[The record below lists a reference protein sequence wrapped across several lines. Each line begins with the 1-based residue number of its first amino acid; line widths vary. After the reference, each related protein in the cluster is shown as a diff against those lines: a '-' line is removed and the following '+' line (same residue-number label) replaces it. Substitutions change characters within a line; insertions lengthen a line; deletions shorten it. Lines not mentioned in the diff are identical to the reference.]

1 MNYCI
6 IMPKCVRDDNASYIF
21 PVGIAYVS
29 SALKE
34 SGRKVITYNLNY
46 KKDSTRK
53 ILEQLITDNNLD
65 VIASGGLT
73 TQYPELR
80 EIFELA
86 KEIKPDIITWV
97 GGGIITA
104 SPIPAMEAL
113 EYADYGMIGE
123 GEVTICELADA
134 IEGNRT
140 LESVDGLIYKD
151 KSIENKWV
159 ITNPRKEI
167 SNLDSIAFPDYE
179 GFEYGEL
186 IDKADFEMN
195 GEQGGMVAFSRS
207 CPFNCTF
214 CFHSS
219 GQKYRKRTLESILK
233 EIDYLIE
240 KYHIKSLF
248 VYDEL
253 FALRNEEFNK
263 FCIEMKKRNLKY
275 TISLR
280 VDMVNENMIN
290 MLKESGCSLVT
301 FGLESADDRILKSMN
316 KHITVKQIENALE
329 LCLKAELPV
338 QGNFIFGDEAETKE
352 TYHNTIRWWKEH
364 PEYLIRLGYISV
376 FPGSILY
383 RNACHKGI
391 ITDEVEYIRQG
402 CPQINVSK
410 MDENEYRKMMLDISI
425 AINKGKEK
433 IEEASITYS
442 KVGLADLKGKCPN
455 CGKFNIWKDRE
466 IFRPVGK
473 LVCNHCKKM
482 INIYPLDYVDV
493 NSYLANFLKIRKYK
507 VGLWGIVNSVQG
519 LYEYMS
525 EAWKEDFYLID
536 SSPKKQGIELHG
548 KVIQSP
554 DIIEQE
560 SLDLIVITFTSTA
573 AGSIYRTI
581 LEKYPSVKKIMYLGD
596 FLDPNLEL

>member
-53 ILEQLITDNNLD
+53 ILEHLIIDNNLD

-123 GEVTICELADA
+123 GEITICELADA
-134 IEGNRT
+134 LEGKRT
-140 LESVDGLIYKD
+140 LESVDGLIFKD
-151 KSIENKWV
+151 YDNKWI
-159 ITNPRKEI
+159 ITKPRKEI
-167 SNLDSIAFPDYE
+167 EDLDSISLPDYE

-186 IDKADFEMN
+186 IDKANFEVN
-195 GEQGGMVAFSRS
+195 GRQAGMVSFSRS

-219 GQKYRKRTLESILK
+219 GQKYRKRSLKNILK

-240 KYHIKSLF
+240 KYQIRSLF
-248 VYDEL
+248 VNDEL
-253 FALRNEEFNK
+253 FALRNNDFDEFCNA
-263 FCIEMKKRNLKY
+263 MKDRNLTY
-275 TISLR
+275 TVSLR
-280 VDMVNENMIN
+280 VDMVNEEMI
-290 MLKESGCSLVT
+290 MKLKESGCKVAG
-301 FGLESADDRILKSMN
+301 FGLESADNTILKSMN
-316 KHITVKQIENALE
+316 KHITVEQIDKALDM
-329 LCLKAELPV
+329 CLKADLHA
-338 QGNFIFGDEAETKE
+338 QGNFIFGDEAETVE
-352 TYHNTIRWWKEH
+352 TYKNTLNWWKNH
-364 PEYLIRLGYISV
+364 PQYNIKLSYISV

-383 RNACHKGI
+383 QNACHKGI
-391 ITDEVEYIRQG
+391 ITNEVEYIKKG

-410 MDENEYRKMMLDISI
+410 MTDEEYKKMMLDITV
-425 AINKGKEK
+425 AINKGKEFIDK
-433 IEEASITYS
+433 GRLEYTRA
-442 KVGLADLKGKCPN
+442 GLANLTGLCPH
-455 CGKFNIWKDRE
+455 CGKENMWFDRE
-466 IFRPVGK
+466 IFRPVSK
-473 LVCNHCKKM
+473 LICNHCDH
-482 INIYPLDYVDV
+482 IVDAYPLDYLDK
-493 NSYLANFLKIRKYK
+493 NLYLLNFKRIRKYK
-507 VGLWGIVNSVQG
+507 AALWGIINSVEA
-519 LYEYMS
+519 LYEYIP
-525 EAWKEDFYLID
+525 EAWEENFYLID
-536 SSPKKQGIELHG
+536 SALKKQGIELHG

-554 DIIEQE
+554 DIIEE
-560 SLDLIVITFTSTA
+560 KGLDLIIITFTSVA